1 MIAEQLHT
9 RLLENMTTAVLLLD
23 DELRLSH
30 INSAAENLLGLSG
43 HRHIDTRID
52 SFLVD
57 ADDMVRI
64 LTETLQSGQPHT
76 QREAILTTL
85 RGTETIKSTIDYTAT
100 PIDDIPGSA
109 LIVEIQ
115 PIDRFLRINRDAS
128 MFSAQESNDALLR
141 GLAHEVKNPL
151 GGLRG
156 AAQLLEH
163 ELVDP
168 ELKEYTK
175 IIIDESDRLRNL
187 VDRML
192 APSQSNKPALLNI
205 HQVIERVRQLIL
217 AESGNRVAIYRD
229 YDPSIPDLLGDE
241 DSLIQVFLNIV
252 RNAVQ
257 ALTQVNYDHL
267 FIDSRRQIHIVTR
280 IIRHF
285 TIGRE
290 HHKLVCRIDIADNG
304 PGIPDDIREQIFVP
318 MVSGHAENSGL
329 GLAIAQSIV
338 NKHQGLIN
346 CTSEPGNTCFSV
358 YLPLDAS
365 H

>member
-1 MIAEQLHT
+1 
-9 RLLENMTTAVLLLD
+9 
-23 DELRLSH
+23 
-30 INSAAENLLGLSG
+30 
-43 HRHIDTRID
+43 
-52 SFLVD
+52 
-57 ADDMVRI
+57 
-64 LTETLQSGQPHT
+64 
-76 QREAILTTL
+76 
-85 RGTETIKSTIDYTAT
+85 
-100 PIDDIPGSA
+100 
-109 LIVEIQ
+109 
-115 PIDRFLRINRDAS
+115 
-128 MFSAQESNDALLR
+128 
-141 GLAHEVKNPL
+141 
-151 GGLRG
+151 
-156 AAQLLEH
+156 
-163 ELVDP
+163 
-168 ELKEYTK
+168 
-175 IIIDESDRLRNL
+175 
-187 VDRML
+187 ML